1 MKTSELFRST
11 ERGGIDHR
19 RRLLC
24 SAAAGIAAIGLLDRA
39 HGQASANT
47 ASTRV
52 PAVRPGT
59 NTSFA
64 PLKEVDAGVLRVAY
78 AEAGPAGGP
87 PVVLLHGWP
96 YDIYAFVDVAPLLAS
111 AGYRV
116 VIPYLRGYGATR
128 FLSSATARNGQP
140 SALAADGIAF
150 MDALGIQRATLAGFD
165 WGARTVN
172 IMAALWPERCKAM
185 VSVSGYL
192 IGSQQDGRMPLPPAG
207 EYEWW
212 YQYYFATERGRLG
225 YERNRREFNKLIWR
239 NASPKWSFD
248 DATYERSA
256 AAFDNPDHV
265 EIVIH
270 NYRWRLGLAEG
281 EPRFD
286 ELEQR
291 LARKPVITV
300 PTITLEGDA
309 NGAPH
314 PPPAAYAR
322 QFSGPYA
329 HRQIDGGIGHNL
341 PQEAPQAFAQA
352 VVDVN
357 AL

>member
-1 MKTSELFRST
+1 VAAST
-11 ERGGIDHR
+11 IAAASVQRGCGHR
-19 RRLLC
+19 R
-24 SAAAGIAAIGLLDRA
+24 IGLLDRRD
-39 HGQASANT
+39 GASEREHVVGAR
-47 ASTRV
+47 ARG
-52 PAVRPGT
+52 PPGT

-87 PVVLLHGWP
+87 PVVLCT
-96 YDIYAFVDVAPLLAS
+96 
-111 AGYRV
+111 AGRTTST
-116 VIPYLRGYGATR
+116 PSSMWLRSSRPRDTGSSSPTSRGYGATR

-150 MDALGIQRATLAGFD
+150 MDALGIQRATARRLRLGSAHGQHHGGALAG
-165 WGARTVN
+165 
-172 IMAALWPERCKAM
+172 ALQGDGLGER
-185 VSVSGYL
+185 
-192 IGSQQDGRMPLPPAG
+192 LPDRQPAG
-207 EYEWW
+207 RSHAAASGWRIRVVVPVLLRDRARPARLRA
-212 YQYYFATERGRLG
+212 QPARVQQAHLAQRFAEMEL
-225 YERNRREFNKLIWR
+225 RRFNLR
-239 NASPKWSFD
+239 AQ
-248 DATYERSA
+248 R

-265 EIVIH
+265 DIVVH
-270 NYRWRLGLAEG
+270 NYRWRLGLVEG

-291 LARKPVITV
+291 LAKKPAITV

-314 PPPAAYAR
+314 LPPAAYAK
-322 QFSGPYA
+322 QFTGPYA

-352 VVDVN
+352 LVDVN